1 MKVEV
6 SRRKF
11 LQGSVALSIVGGTS
25 LGISSLDAEGEEH
38 GELSITTK
46 TGTGKATLVPTLCEM
61 CVNKCAAIARVENGI
76 VTKLDPNP
84 MFPKSKN
91 MLCPRGNAGIQ
102 ALYDPDR
109 LKYPMIRIG
118 KKGEGKFKR
127 VTWDEAYTAIL
138 KGTDKFPGMAK
149 ILDEEQ
155 DNRSSFLFCAG
166 EGMAEHTFKTF
177 FDAFGSSNWLNHSSI
192 CLQTVSSAYNL
203 TLGAYPSADLENAT
217 YVIMAGAN
225 RAEAIVTP
233 DTMTLFKN
241 TKGKGTKLICIDP
254 RFTNTAVKAD
264 KWLPINPGTDLA
276 FVLALTYVVLNEELY
291 NKEYV
296 EANFN
301 DFEAYKN
308 HIIGHKY
315 TPEWA
320 SKITTIPAKE
330 IYTIA
335 REFMQHAPK
344 AIYYPGRRSTFAA
357 NDFQLRRAMAIF
369 QALSGGIDTKGG
381 LVFGK
386 KLELGSHEG
395 IVPMYFQAQGRGVQE
410 VDRGEGKAG
419 YDDCAIVTEGGSWLA
434 WRDRFLENRM
444 PYKVRGMFVYKHNP
458 ILNMPNTKKSI
469 DMMKKMELAVV
480 IDTMPSDTVMYAD
493 VVLPE
498 CTYLERTD
506 PVNTFGG
513 IEPSIAQRNKVID
526 PMFESKPIIE
536 ILRGLTEKISKPM
549 FDITKKYDMDVQ
561 DMMSK
566 VGVAAQA
573 QTDANT
579 SIVASVVA
587 AVAPVANED
596 TNTTEDSNAT
606 IATAPQSEE
615 DIFAQF
621 DISLPFKE
629 SQEKIN
635 AHMVHEIYGEEGVRA
650 LKEHGV
656 FYPNMKQFF
665 KQVSANEF
673 QYYPENEK
681 AYSVN
686 SGAPKTESGKVECNL
701 AFLTKKGDDPM
712 PTWKNS
718 FAFIVPKG
726 KFRMLTGRHAQYTQ
740 TGTTNNSILHDL
752 MPSNYIWIN
761 KRVADE
767 MDIEFGDE
775 VEVSSSVGKVT
786 IKAYPTEQI
795 APNVTFFIH
804 GFGSQS
810 EELTWAYQNG
820 ANDNTVIE
828 DKVEPVYG
836 AASMHETNVEIR
848 KV

>member
-1 MKVEV
+1 MAIEI

-11 LQGSVALSIVGGTS
+11 LQGSVALSVIGGTS
-25 LGISSLDAEGEEH
+25 IGVSPLFSEEEEH

-46 TGTGKATLVPTLCEM
+46 TGTGKAKLVPTLCEM

-91 MLCPRGNAGIQ
+91 MLCARGNAGIQ

-109 LKYPMIRIG
+109 LKYPMIRVG

-138 KGTDKFPGMAK
+138 KGTDKFSGMEK

-177 FDAFGSSNWLNHSSI
+177 YGAFGSANWLNHSSI

-203 TLGAYPSADLENAT
+203 TLGAYPGADLKNAT

-276 FVLALTYVVLNEELY
+276 FVLALTYVVLKEELY

-301 DFEAYKN
+301 DFEIYKN
-308 HIIGHKY
+308 HIISHGY

-320 SKITTIPAKE
+320 EKITTIPAKE
-330 IYTIA
+330 VYTIA

-369 QALSGGIDTKGG
+369 QALGGGIDSKGG

-386 KLELGSHEG
+386 KLELGTHEG
-395 IVPMYFQAQGRGVQE
+395 LAPLYFQAASRAVQE
-410 VDRGEGKAG
+410 VDRGEGKPG

-469 DMMKKMELAVV
+469 DMMKRMELAVV

-513 IEPSIAQRNKVID
+513 VEPSIAQRNKVIE
-526 PMFESKPIIE
+526 PMYESKPVIE
-536 ILRGLTEKISKPM
+536 ILRGLTQKISKPL
-549 FDITKKYDMDVQ
+549 FEITKKHDMDVQ

-566 VGVAAQA
+566 ITPTLSTA
-573 QTDANT
+573 TEDANM
-579 SIVASVVA
+579 
-587 AVAPVANED
+587 
-596 TNTTEDSNAT
+596 TEDSNT
-606 IATAPQSEE
+606 TMSMAPKSEE
-615 DIFAQF
+615 DIFAEF

-635 AHMVHEIYGEEGVRA
+635 EHMVHELYGEEGVKA

-656 FYPNMKQFF
+656 FYPNMKQYF

-686 SGAPKTESGKVECNL
+686 NGAPKTESGKVECNL
-701 AFLTKKGDDPM
+701 AFLTEKGNDSM

-718 FAFIVPKG
+718 FAFVVPKG

-740 TGTTNNSILHDL
+740 TGTTNNSVLHDL

-761 KRVADE
+761 KKIAEE
-767 MDIEFGDE
+767 MEIEFGDE
-775 VEVSSSVGKVT
+775 VEVSSPTGKVT